1 MRGLD
6 LMSAM
11 KEGRLPPPPVWGLV
25 DLRLLEFGEGRAVME
40 MTPAE
45 RHYNRFGVVQGG
57 ILCPVLDAAAGYAVH
72 STLPVGTGYTTLDL
86 KVNYLRPVSAETGPL
101 RCEGRIVHRGSR
113 VCLAEADLTDGKG
126 RLYAHALSTCL
137 LIKLS
142 KKRAA

>member
-11 KEGRLPPPPVWGLV
+11 KDGRFPPPPVWSLV
-25 DLRLLEFGEGRAVME
+25 NFRLLEFGEGRAVME

-45 RHYNRFGVVQGG
+45 YHYNRFGVVQGG

-72 STLPVGTGYTTLDL
+72 STLPAGTGYTTLDL
-86 KVNYLRPVSAETGPL
+86 KVNYLRPVSVETGPL
-101 RCEGRIVHRGSR
+101 RCVGRIVHRGSR
-113 VCLAEADLTDGKG
+113 VCLAEADLTDGNG
-126 RLYAHALSTCL
+126 RLYAHAVSTCL
-137 LIKLS
+137 LFKLS